1 MADRPIVVAKVG
13 GSLFDWPELPGRLR
27 AWLDFQVAEG
37 FAPVLVAGGGPF
49 ADAVRD
55 LDRLHGLGDIASHDL
70 AIRAM
75 DVTAHALAAMVPGLV
90 VVDGPDGAGDGG
102 EGVPVV
108 AVHRW
113 LFSPNVADALPARW
127 DVTSDSIAALLAVRL
142 GAARLVLIK
151 SVSIPPESGLP
162 EAVALGLADKYLP
175 TISKRVPTLRWLNLR
190 AEPIGIPLPGRDHPF
205 QEVDLFREP
214 SSYTD
219 PASRP

>member
-1 MADRPIVVAKVG
+1 MPDRPIVVAKVG

-55 LDRLHGLGDIASHDL
+55 LDRIHGLGDIASHDL

-90 VVDGPDGAGDGG
+90 VVDGLGGAEEGG
-102 EGVPVV
+102 ERVPVM

-113 LFSPNVADALPARW
+113 LFSPGEMDSLPASW
-127 DVTSDSIAALLAVRL
+127 DVTSDSIAALLAIRL
-142 GAARLVLIK
+142 GAQRLVLIK
-151 SVSIPPESGLP
+151 SGPLSGGMGIGQASIEGLI
-162 EAVALGLADKYLP
+162 DRHFP
-175 TISKRVPTLRWLNLR
+175 TIAAKIGAVGWLNLR
-190 AEPIGIPLPGRDHPF
+190 SGPLEIVPLAAP
-205 QEVDLFREP
+205 
-214 SSYTD
+214 
-219 PASRP
+219 